1 MDPELSQILSSQEG
15 SDALLPFMWVMTS
28 AGTQQMV
35 GMLETVKSCGM
46 NAVCVESR
54 TFEDYAGESWWP
66 LITAI
71 LEEARR
77 LSMRVWILDD
87 THYPTGYATG
97 EVERH
102 PEKRRLQL
110 AEFHTDVI
118 GPRRV
123 EQRLWPYSPED
134 QLLGVVA
141 VKRGP
146 QGEALTQEC
155 QVLHADACA
164 PYFSFD
170 APQGVWRIFQLW
182 VTHEGSSSKNAYIN
196 MLDPSSVQ
204 LLVDAV
210 YEKHYAHLSQYF
222 GKELAG
228 FFSDEP
234 SFGNTFVRGRGIN
247 TGFHNK
253 TVGMPGLALPWR
265 IGLEEELS
273 QKYGGDILTKLPL
286 LWYEGEGYSDVRD
299 VYMDTVS
306 ALYGKNFS
314 KRLGDWCRAH
324 GVEYI
329 GHIIEDDNAHCRL
342 GNSPGHYFRS
352 LEGQDMAGLDVVLTQ
367 ILPGFIHTD
376 HFGSLSAGRVDPL
389 FFNFTL
395 PRLGV
400 SLAHLRPH
408 MKNRTMCE
416 IFGAYGWGLSVPD
429 MKWLVDHFL
438 VFGVNRFVPHAFS
451 PVFPNPDC
459 PPHFYGG
466 GQNPQFEDFKA
477 LMRYTGTMI
486 RLLEGNRVP
495 DVALLYHAEAAWSGK
510 PFMLDETIEQALTEA
525 QIDFDLLPADDLE
538 KPVVQ
543 NGVLVDGNARFR
555 LLIVPQAEHLPR
567 RVLERLNALAD
578 KGVCVVQI
586 NAVTP
591 GLNAS
596 CVLLEGL
603 ISYIE
608 GLGLRQIKTSAPAP
622 YLRALRMQRD
632 GADSYM
638 LFNES
643 VTDAIDAE
651 LTLPTKGFYTFLDL
665 LGQRQLDAQSP
676 DGRVHVRLAPYESA
690 VLVFGKSQDIRTE
703 TPKPALQ
710 AEALRAKWDIALAD
724 CENMELYATLCTGT
738 ELMTVERARPDFA
751 GKMRYTTVLANAQD
765 IKQIGLCGVGDTA
778 LVEINGKLVG
788 RRICAPFL
796 FDVRGLWQEGENT
809 LSITVSTTLGRRV
822 PDRFSA
828 CMTENPPGLQG
839 PVIVYR

>member
-1 MDPELSQILSSQEG
+1 MSPELKRILSSQEG
-15 SDALLPFMWVMTS
+15 SDALLPFMWVMS
-28 AGTQQMV
+28 RADTQQMV
-35 GMLETVKSCGM
+35 GMLETIKSCGM

-54 TFEDYAGESWWP
+54 TFEDYAGDSWWP

-71 LEEARR
+71 LEEARH
-77 LSMRVWILDD
+77 LNMRVWILDD

-97 EVERH
+97 EVEKH
-102 PEKRRLQL
+102 PEKRRLHL

-134 QLLGVVA
+134 RLLGVVA

-146 QGEALTQEC
+146 QGEALTNEC
-155 QVLHADACA
+155 RVLKADANA
-164 PYFSFD
+164 PFFSFD
-170 APQGVWRIFQLW
+170 AAEGVWRIFQLW

-210 YEKHYAHLSQYF
+210 YEKHYAHLSKYF

-253 TVGMPGLALPWR
+253 SVGMPGLALPWR
-265 IGLEEELS
+265 IDLEKELAE
-273 QKYGGDILTKLPL
+273 KYGGDILTKLPL
-286 LWYEGEGYSDVRD
+286 LWYEGEGDSDVRD

-314 KRLGDWCRAH
+314 QRLGDWCRAH

-466 GQNPQFEDFKA
+466 GQNPQFEDFRA
-477 LMRYTGTMI
+477 LMRYTGAMI
-486 RLLEGNRVP
+486 QLLEGSRVP

-510 PFMLDETIEQALTEA
+510 PFMLDETVEQVLTEA

-538 KPVVQ
+538 HPVVQ
-543 NGVLVDGNARFR
+543 DGVFCDGNARFR
-555 LLIVPQAEHLPR
+555 QLIVPRAESLPH
-567 RVLERLNALAD
+567 RVLDRLNALTEM
-578 KGVCVVQI
+578 GVSVVQI
-586 NAVTP
+586 DALTP
-591 GLNAS
+591 GLNAG
-596 CVLLEGL
+596 CVPLKRLTDF
-603 ISYIE
+603 IE
-608 GLGLRQIKTSAPAP
+608 GLGLRPIKTSAPAP
-622 YLRALRMQRD
+622 YLRALRVQRD
-632 GADSYM
+632 GVDSFM

-643 VTDAIDAE
+643 VTDAIDTE
-651 LTLPTKGFYTFLDL
+651 LELPLKGSYIFLDL
-665 LGQRQLDAQSP
+665 LGKRQVEAACP
-676 DGRVHVRLAPYESA
+676 DGRVRLRLSPYESA
-690 VLVFGKSQDIRTE
+690 VLVFDKSASPLPQTGE
-703 TPKPALQ
+703 PALKAQ
-710 AEALRAKWDIALAD
+710 TLNAKWDIALAD
-724 CENMELYATLCTGT
+724 CENMALYTPLCEGSD
-738 ELMTVERARPDFA
+738 LMTVERLKPDFA
-751 GKMRYTTVLANAQD
+751 GKVHYSAAIENARD
-765 IKQIGLCGVGDTA
+765 IRRIELCGVGDTA
-778 LVEINGKLVG
+778 LVEINGRPVG

-796 FDVRGLWQEGENT
+796 FDTEGLWQEGENT
-809 LSITVSTTLGRRV
+809 LTITVSTTLGRRV

-828 CMTENPPGLQG
+828 CMVSNPPGLQG
-839 PVIVYR
+839 PVIGYR